1 LTIILQ
7 VNTVQKK
14 EKTMNSLLE
23 FYNFFKDT
31 YVSDTLLSL
40 DQIYGD
46 LEIQSQKFKKD
57 YTISC
62 PIGCGTCCE
71 HFLPEISQA
80 EALMVAVY
88 LKFILKDT
96 KLIDS
101 VLNNTKQDCC
111 PLYNKEN
118 PNHCTVYSARP
129 LICRLFG
136 ASTNS
141 DKNGIPVFRKC
152 IFNKTSSMPDKLYIL
167 NDRPVEMM
175 DYGIRI
181 ANLSSSLELL
191 DKAVTRQLEMLDI
204 FYIGISK
211 Q

>member
-1 LTIILQ
+1 
-7 VNTVQKK
+7 
-14 EKTMNSLLE
+14 MNSILE
-23 FYNFFKDT
+23 FCDFFKDT

-40 DQIYGD
+40 NEIYGD

-57 YTISC
+57 YHISC
-62 PIGCGTCCE
+62 PPGCGTCCE

-88 LKFILKDT
+88 LKFILNDT
-96 KLIDS
+96 ALINS
-101 VLNNTKQDCC
+101 VLNNEKQTGC
-111 PLYNKEN
+111 PLYNKDN
-118 PNHCTVYSARP
+118 PNHCTVYPARP

-141 DKNGIPVFRKC
+141 DKNGVPVFRKC
-152 IFNKTSSMPDKLYIL
+152 IFNKTSSMPDKLYIT

-181 ANLSSSLELL
+181 ENLSSSLNLL
-191 DKAVTRQLEMLDI
+191 DKAVTGQLEMLDI
-204 FYIGISK
+204 FYTSISK